1 MRYCLLILMVF
12 LSCKKQ
18 VQEVTKNNDENSV
31 LSVVKKH
38 HDFTMVI
45 PSFKKEVEDWT
56 TLQNTEDFLERFKK
70 GSANEILSNALEFK
84 TISKALKD
92 SIKPT
97 LFSLPSVEARINI
110 LYNES
115 LRLADMTYIPAIT
128 AGEVHEQTNKIM
140 DAFSSINS
148 KINTVLRKKQFEDA
162 IDIDVSFIGLDTT
175 KIDSVSKNAIL
186 EKQKDKKDL
195 QPIQEQLKKQ
205 K

>member
-1 MRYCLLILMVF
+1 MVF

-38 HDFTMVI
+38 HDFKMVI

-84 TISKALKD
+84 TITKALKD

-128 AGEVHEQTNKIM
+128 ADEVHEQTNKIM
-140 DAFSSINS
+140 DAFSSINL

-186 EKQKDKKDL
+186 EIQKEKKDL
-195 QPIQEQLKKQ
+195 QPIQKQLKKQ

>member
-38 HDFTMVI
+38 HDFKMVI

-84 TISKALKD
+84 TITKALKD

-128 AGEVHEQTNKIM
+128 ADEVHEQTNKIM
-140 DAFSSINS
+140 DAFSSINL

-186 EKQKDKKDL
+186 EKQKEKKDL

>member
-1 MRYCLLILMVF
+1 
-12 LSCKKQ
+12 
-18 VQEVTKNNDENSV
+18 
-31 LSVVKKH
+31 
-38 HDFTMVI
+38 MVI

-56 TLQNTEDFLERFKK
+56 TLQNTEYFLERFKK

-84 TISKALKD
+84 TITKALKD

-128 AGEVHEQTNKIM
+128 ADEVHEQTNKIM
-140 DAFSSINS
+140 DAFSSINL

-186 EKQKDKKDL
+186 EKQKEKKDL